1 MHQCMTTR
9 SGLLYKPTNM
19 TTVPNNEDAT
29 TAADSD
35 APASGVSALVRLL
48 LDDRRAR
55 EEELAR
61 ERERRE
67 AAERAHS
74 EQIREQLQMMR
85 VMVERT
91 ASSAATDTTTH
102 KEKVV
107 LPRFA
112 EGEDIEAFLTTFER
126 LMSIY
131 HIEERRWVAKLAPQL
146 SGRAQQAYA
155 AMSSDDA
162 LVYTE
167 VKKAILQRYDISEET
182 YRQRFR
188 EARRKEGEPYIEL
201 ATRMSD
207 LFRKWTADCTTLEQ
221 MTEKLLI
228 EQLLETMPVDLR
240 VWLSD
245 KKPKNCKTAGKLA
258 DDYLLARKSTRR
270 DDERIRDSQRATTSK
285 KKQSPECF
293 ACHELGH
300 WQRDC
305 PNKPAEDST
314 NATPNP
320 STTTKPD
327 RKSQEERKCYNCQ
340 QKGHLAN
347 KCPAKSLYC
356 GQLENKGPMVG
367 LGHGGSVGGGPGVEG
382 LVGGGWGGGGLGDGG
397 RGDDGSV
404 GGGLGNEGSVG
415 GDLGGGGGL
424 GDGGSVEGG
433 LGGGGLVGGG
443 SGQAVG
449 IPVTRSG
456 AVEGTVVHDIVL
468 DTGCTQTMVHKALVP
483 RPQTVPGETVPVRCS
498 HGDVTFY
505 PLANV
510 RLCIQGTE
518 FTIRAALSPTL
529 PVSVLLGTD
538 TPHLG
543 QLLSVQAPGGHLAEA
558 MIVTRAQAKARQEAE
573 ADRIRREAESGASPT
588 PVSGQTSKASTSNEP
603 PLGSTFSD
611 DLFLSIAPRPRLS
624 RQQKR
629 INRHP
634 HGLIRAKDSKQ
645 STTKDSTWDGPM
657 SQCDFRTLQ
666 RDDESLTTLYKQA
679 AEGDPTFFLEDDL
692 LYRRWTRKQHDH
704 DGPTNQLL
712 LPKQCRNEVLKLAH
726 AVPLGGHLGRKKTF
740 NRVAMRFYWPT
751 MYQDVAD
758 FCRTCDTCQ
767 RFRRHRT
774 HRVPLLPLPI
784 VEEPFARIAMDIVG
798 PLPRSRSGNR
808 YVLVVCDYGT
818 RYPEAVPLRSIDA
831 TTIAEELM
839 LIFSRVGIPSE
850 ILTDQGSNFQSQL
863 LKELYRLLHIDTLRT
878 TPYHPQTDGLVERF
892 NQTLKSMLRKAAL
905 QEGKD
910 WDRLIPYLLFAY
922 REVPQESTGFS
933 PFELLYGR
941 DVRGPLDILK
951 ETWCAGRRSN
961 QNVIAYI
968 MMMRDRLESMA
979 EEVRKNKEA
988 AKAQQKTWY
997 DKGARERS
1005 LNPGDKVLILL
1016 PTSPAKLEAQ
1026 WQGPYTVVEK
1036 VGKVNYRI
1044 NTPDR
1049 RKKTAV
1055 FHINMLQKW
1064 YTPIETCFFTS
1075 DIHDETEELPFW
1087 NDTGEGVA
1095 QIGSHLSETQTQE
1108 LQALLQNYTRVF
1120 QDRPGYTTLTEH
1132 HIPTEHT
1139 TPVRL
1144 PPYRI
1149 PHAFKEEVHKELKEM
1164 LACGIIE
1171 PSTSE
1176 WASPMVTVRKKDK
1189 SLRLCVDYRRLNAR
1203 SAGDAYPMPRV
1214 EDLIDRV
1221 GNATFITTLDLT
1233 KGYWQVS
1240 VAEEDKPKTA
1250 FTTPYG
1256 LYQFTRMPF
1265 GLQGA
1270 PATFQRMVDNLLEG
1284 LEQFA
1289 SAYMDDIIIFSTEWN
1304 AHLHQ
1309 LSSVLD
1315 RIQQAGLT
1323 VKIKKCQFAMVECG
1337 YLGYRVGSG
1346 KVKPQD
1352 LKVEAI
1358 QQMLAPITKTQVR
1371 SLLGMAGYYRKFIP
1385 QYASITAPLTDL
1397 TRKMAP
1403 NKVIWTP
1410 ACDHA
1415 FRLLKATLSSSPV
1428 LSSPDFTKRFFLQ
1441 TDASE
1446 RGVGAVLSQYG
1457 EDGTDRPIAYFSR
1470 KLLPRE
1476 QNYSTIEKECL
1487 AIKLSVQAFH
1497 TYLMGRT
1504 FTIQTDHKALAWLDS
1519 LKDTNQRLTRWSL
1532 LLQSYSYT
1540 VEYRKGTAN
1549 GNADAL
1555 SRIISEAS
1563 NSV

>member
-258 DDYLLARKSTRR
+258 DNYLLARKSTRR

-356 GQLENKGPMVG
+356 GRLENKGPMVG

-382 LVGGGWGGGGLGDGG
+382 LVGGGWVDGGWGGGGLGDGG
-397 RGDDGSV
+397 SVAVDGGRGDGGSV
-404 GGGLGNEGSVG
+404 GGGLGDEGSVG

-483 RPQTVPGETVPVRCS
+483 RPQTVPGETVPVRYS

-629 INRHP
+629 IN
-634 HGLIRAKDSKQ
+634 
-645 STTKDSTWDGPM
+645 
-657 SQCDFRTLQ
+657 
-666 RDDESLTTLYKQA
+666 
-679 AEGDPTFFLEDDL
+679 
-692 LYRRWTRKQHDH
+692 
-704 DGPTNQLL
+704 
-712 LPKQCRNEVLKLAH
+712 
-726 AVPLGGHLGRKKTF
+726 
-740 NRVAMRFYWPT
+740 
-751 MYQDVAD
+751 
-758 FCRTCDTCQ
+758 
-767 RFRRHRT
+767 
-774 HRVPLLPLPI
+774 
-784 VEEPFARIAMDIVG
+784 
-798 PLPRSRSGNR
+798 
-808 YVLVVCDYGT
+808 
-818 RYPEAVPLRSIDA
+818 
-831 TTIAEELM
+831 
-839 LIFSRVGIPSE
+839 
-850 ILTDQGSNFQSQL
+850 
-863 LKELYRLLHIDTLRT
+863 
-878 TPYHPQTDGLVERF
+878 
-892 NQTLKSMLRKAAL
+892 
-905 QEGKD
+905 
-910 WDRLIPYLLFAY
+910 
-922 REVPQESTGFS
+922 
-933 PFELLYGR
+933 
-941 DVRGPLDILK
+941 
-951 ETWCAGRRSN
+951 
-961 QNVIAYI
+961 
-968 MMMRDRLESMA
+968 
-979 EEVRKNKEA
+979 
-988 AKAQQKTWY
+988 
-997 DKGARERS
+997 
-1005 LNPGDKVLILL
+1005 
-1016 PTSPAKLEAQ
+1016 
-1026 WQGPYTVVEK
+1026 
-1036 VGKVNYRI
+1036 
-1044 NTPDR
+1044 
-1049 RKKTAV
+1049 
-1055 FHINMLQKW
+1055 
-1064 YTPIETCFFTS
+1064 
-1075 DIHDETEELPFW
+1075 
-1087 NDTGEGVA
+1087 
-1095 QIGSHLSETQTQE
+1095 
-1108 LQALLQNYTRVF
+1108 
-1120 QDRPGYTTLTEH
+1120 
-1132 HIPTEHT
+1132 
-1139 TPVRL
+1139 
-1144 PPYRI
+1144 
-1149 PHAFKEEVHKELKEM
+1149 
-1164 LACGIIE
+1164 
-1171 PSTSE
+1171 
-1176 WASPMVTVRKKDK
+1176 
-1189 SLRLCVDYRRLNAR
+1189 
-1203 SAGDAYPMPRV
+1203 
-1214 EDLIDRV
+1214 
-1221 GNATFITTLDLT
+1221 
-1233 KGYWQVS
+1233 
-1240 VAEEDKPKTA
+1240 
-1250 FTTPYG
+1250 
-1256 LYQFTRMPF
+1256 
-1265 GLQGA
+1265 
-1270 PATFQRMVDNLLEG
+1270 
-1284 LEQFA
+1284 
-1289 SAYMDDIIIFSTEWN
+1289 
-1304 AHLHQ
+1304 
-1309 LSSVLD
+1309 SS
-1315 RIQQAGLT
+1315 
-1323 VKIKKCQFAMVECG
+1323 
-1337 YLGYRVGSG
+1337 
-1346 KVKPQD
+1346 
-1352 LKVEAI
+1352 
-1358 QQMLAPITKTQVR
+1358 
-1371 SLLGMAGYYRKFIP
+1371 
-1385 QYASITAPLTDL
+1385 
-1397 TRKMAP
+1397 
-1403 NKVIWTP
+1403 
-1410 ACDHA
+1410 
-1415 FRLLKATLSSSPV
+1415 
-1428 LSSPDFTKRFFLQ
+1428 
-1441 TDASE
+1441 
-1446 RGVGAVLSQYG
+1446 
-1457 EDGTDRPIAYFSR
+1457 
-1470 KLLPRE
+1470 
-1476 QNYSTIEKECL
+1476 
-1487 AIKLSVQAFH
+1487 
-1497 TYLMGRT
+1497 
-1504 FTIQTDHKALAWLDS
+1504 
-1519 LKDTNQRLTRWSL
+1519 
-1532 LLQSYSYT
+1532 
-1540 VEYRKGTAN
+1540 
-1549 GNADAL
+1549 
-1555 SRIISEAS
+1555 
-1563 NSV
+1563 